1 MKSNIVSLKKARA
14 KQKRKANKRTK
25 NTKTFEVGNKRAA
38 GRPPGSLN
46 KFTVEVKDAVV
57 NAAINVG
64 YDGKGTGGLIGYL
77 QKQAKM
83 EPRAFLS
90 LLARCVPV
98 NLVAKVDVE
107 HAVLTPEQVVVKL
120 RERGL
125 PIDQI
130 FKLAPPAV
138 QAKVVEVKGGN
149 GDDAVEVPV
158 KVIEPGEKPDLTG
171 IAPPRDTA
179 TKH

>member
-1 MKSNIVSLKKARA
+1 MTNIISLKKAKA
-14 KQKRKANKRTK
+14 KKARTANKRTK
-25 NTKTFEVGNKRAA
+25 NKHTFEVGNKKAA

-64 YDGKGTGGLIGYL
+64 YDGKGEGGLIGYL

-107 HAVLTPEQVVVKL
+107 HAVLTPEQVVAKL

-138 QAKVVEVKGGN
+138 QAKVVEVKAN

-158 KVIEPGEKPDLTG
+158 KTVEPEGEKPDLTG